1 MKLKFDDLELREL
14 RNVVRKNTHVVTM
27 NEAYVVQSPKNR
39 IETEAL
45 SEKSKKILQSK
56 LDLYASELNFVSAKL
71 DSTARDV
78 AMPDASAYNSL
89 KAQEGRLLQLSFFLG
104 LHSTNIGDPQ
114 SSLAMD
120 TLTYMRLERDW
131 GTFDSWQKDFIAC
144 AMTAGN
150 FAVTAYSYDLRRYM
164 NLVVDSMHA
173 LPPNV
178 TPVIS
183 LAVMPDL
190 YVRDYLDDRKSYV
203 FSMIKELNWDK
214 IDARFKRAERA
225 AAAYEGRER

>member
-1 MKLKFDDLELREL
+1 MRLEDIINVDELRETI
-14 RNVVRKNTHVVTM
+14 RKNSTIEPL
-27 NEAYVVQSPKNR
+27 NEAYVVESPKTS
-39 IETEAL
+39 IGTESL
-45 SEKSKKILQSK
+45 SQKSKKILQTK
-56 LDLYASELNFVSAKL
+56 LDTYSAELNHVSAQL
-71 DSTARDV
+71 DSVTRDV
-78 AMPDASAYNSL
+78 AMPDASAYSSL

-104 LHSTNIGDPQ
+104 LHATNIGDPQ

-120 TLTYMRLERDW
+120 SLTYMRLERDW

-144 AMTAGN
+144 ALTACN
-150 FAVTAYSYDLRRYM
+150 FAVTAYSYDLRRYI

-183 LAVMPDL
+183 LAVMPEL

-203 FSMIKELNWDK
+203 FAMIRELDWAK
-214 IDARFKRAERA
+214 IDSRVKRAERA
-225 AAAYEGRER
+225 AAAYEGREQ